1 MSKIL
6 VEFGRRVK
14 RLRGHMGISQEQF
27 AFKCHLH
34 RTYISDIERGVRNV
48 SLENLEK
55 IARSFDMSVSK
66 LLDFKEV

>member
-1 MSKIL
+1 
-6 VEFGRRVK
+6 
-14 RLRGHMGISQEQF
+14 MGISQEQF